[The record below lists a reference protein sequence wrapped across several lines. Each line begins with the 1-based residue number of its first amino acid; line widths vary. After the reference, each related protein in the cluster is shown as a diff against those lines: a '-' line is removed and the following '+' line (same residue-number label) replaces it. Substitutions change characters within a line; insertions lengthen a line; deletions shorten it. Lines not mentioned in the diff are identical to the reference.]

1 MNDNLE
7 IAGVFTIL
15 EKMVYKTPD
24 GHALYRGKCS
34 ECGFVRIAKLYD
46 LKQTTRCT
54 HSKSDGRI
62 TSERVHWD
70 NQRIKKIYYGMKR
83 RCYSKTD
90 KCYRWY
96 GAKGVKICD
105 EWLHNPKKFE
115 EWALHNGY
123 EDTLTIDRMDE
134 SKDYCPENCR
144 WITDSQNSKF
154 KSSTEIIDASGESHT
169 GRDWSMILGLGQN
182 VINRYVERYGL
193 ENTVKFIERYMKNPG
208 LVPFE
213 KNKSIYSMYMC

>member
-1 MNDNLE
+1 
-7 IAGVFTIL
+7 
-15 EKMVYKTPD
+15 
-24 GHALYRGKCS
+24 
-34 ECGFVRIAKLYD
+34 
-46 LKQTTRCT
+46 
-54 HSKSDGRI
+54 
-62 TSERVHWD
+62 
-70 NQRIKKIYYGMKR
+70 MKR

-144 WITDSQNSKF
+144 WITDSQNAKF
-154 KSSTEIIDASGESHT
+154 KSSTEIINASGESHT